1 MDKGE
6 IPLSGR
12 IEEKIAWAQH
22 RYESFREQLIH
33 EKSVV
38 DYLTDLE
45 CSVRASHKEMREV
58 GILEICRVCEKTEGG
73 SCCGKGL
80 ENKYDGWLLLI
91 NLLLNVQLPRKRHDR
106 RSCFFLGDAGCLLKA
121 RHVICVNYL
130 CNQVTKQIDPL
141 KLSVLREKEG
151 EELKIIFL
159 LQERLK
165 RVLRAW
171 MNI

>member
-1 MDKGE
+1 MKTNE
-6 IPLSGR
+6 ISLSSP

-22 RYESFREQLIH
+22 RYENFREQLIH

-38 DYLTDLE
+38 DYLTNLE
-45 CSVRASHKEMREV
+45 CSVQASYKEMREV
-58 GILEICRVCEKTEGG
+58 GILEICRVCEKNEGG

-91 NLLLNVQLPRKRHDR
+91 NLLLKVQLPIKRHDR

-130 CNQVTKQIDPL
+130 CHQITKRISPH
-141 KLSVLREKEG
+141 KLSALREKEG
-151 EELKIIFL
+151 DELKILFL

-165 RVLRAW
+165 LVLRA
-171 MNI
+171 

>member
-22 RYESFREQLIH
+22 RYENFREQLIH

-38 DYLTDLE
+38 DYLTNLE
-45 CSVRASHKEMREV
+45 CSVRAAHKEMREV
-58 GILEICRVCEKTEGG
+58 GLLEICRVCEKNEGG

-91 NLLLNVQLPRKRHDR
+91 NLLLNVQLPKKRHDR

-130 CNQVTKQIDPL
+130 CNQVTKQINPH

-165 RVLRAW
+165 RVLRT
-171 MNI
+171 